1 VWVRVPSLA
10 PEVQSSDRPVGL
22 ASQLNYS
29 ENGVL
34 AYAKLKY
41 MSIPNIK
48 ISDNVEIPQ
57 LSLGTWLVKEVS
69 ECKNAIK
76 TALEVGYRHFDTA
89 QIYEN
94 EQFVGE
100 ALSESSIPRDELF
113 ITTKI
118 WNENMFWDDIEPSLD
133 KSLEKLRTTYIDLL
147 LLHFPVTELRRPA
160 WHRMQD
166 IYKSGKVKA
175 IGVSNYTI
183 QHLEELLNECEIKPA
198 VNQVELHVY
207 LQQPK
212 LVKYCQD
219 NGIVLEAYSPLAHG
233 YDMKNQTL
241 GAIAKKYNK
250 SIAQIMIRWC
260 IDNGFVAIPK
270 STHPNYIKENFEVFD
285 FKLDEQDLR
294 QIETLDKNLRTC
306 WDPTHIA

>member
-1 VWVRVPSLA
+1 
-10 PEVQSSDRPVGL
+10 
-22 ASQLNYS
+22 
-29 ENGVL
+29 
-34 AYAKLKY
+34 

-57 LSLGTWLVKEVS
+57 LGFGTWLIKEGS

-100 ALSESSIPRDELF
+100 ALSESSIPRGELF

-118 WNENMFWDDIEPSLD
+118 WNENMFWDDIESSLD
-133 KSLEKLRTTYIDLL
+133 KSLKKLRTTYVDLL

-166 IYKSGKVKA
+166 IYKLGKARA
-175 IGVSNYTI
+175 IGVSNYTT

-207 LQQPK
+207 LQQPE

-241 GAIAKKYNK
+241 GVIAKKHNK
-250 SIAQIMIRWC
+250 SVAQIMIRWC
-260 IDNGFVAIPK
+260 INNGFVTIPK
-270 STHPNYIKENFEVFD
+270 STHSNYIKENFEVFD

-306 WDPTHIA
+306 WDPTHTA